1 MFIKNAGK
9 IDNVKTMIN
18 TYFLLDD
25 KVIKR
30 QITDNVEESVIKLA
44 LEKRVIIEIKDSYG
58 NVVSYQITNL
68 GKKYRWLIDCG
79 KR

>member
-68 GKKYRWLIDCG
+68 GKKYR
-79 KR
+79 